1 MELRDTMFKDVR
13 LWKSS
18 GKKKSE
24 FIKDKN
30 YNVAKFEYWINKY
43 NKETTESST
52 QHFKEIP
59 IQEELSP
66 KPDQSEKIMEIETP
80 TGIKITIYK

>member
-1 MELRDTMFKDVR
+1 MELRETMFKEVR

-30 YNVAKFEYWINKY
+30 YTVAKFEYWINKY
-43 NKETTESST
+43 NKKTTESST

>member
-30 YNVAKFEYWINKY
+30 YTVAKFEYWINKY
-43 NKETTESST
+43 NRFY
-52 QHFKEIP
+52 HYLCAVP
-59 IQEELSP
+59 VRPCL
-66 KPDQSEKIMEIETP
+66 P
-80 TGIKITIYK
+80 TGTTGRGKDLDHHKKKGLRS

>member
-1 MELRDTMFKDVR
+1 MVEPNN
-13 LWKSS
+13 
-18 GKKKSE
+18 KK
-24 FIKDKN
+24 
-30 YNVAKFEYWINKY
+30 
-43 NKETTESST
+43 TTESST